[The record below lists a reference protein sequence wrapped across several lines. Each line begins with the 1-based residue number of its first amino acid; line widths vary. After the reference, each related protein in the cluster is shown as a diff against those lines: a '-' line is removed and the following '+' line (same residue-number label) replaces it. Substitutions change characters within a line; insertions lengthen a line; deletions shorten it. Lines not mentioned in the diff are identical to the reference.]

1 MLPTRPLFPSSCA
14 ALLFVVTAGCGGSDD
29 NQSDDRQ
36 TNFETDPSVLRAALE
51 NPIISCQQARRECRS
66 DAEDAEQ
73 RAACNDELATCLQTA
88 ADKAQAAASALSEC
102 RDEAR
107 ECAAGDTK
115 LSECRS
121 TYESCTEAALNGD
134 EPAGELDASVDDD
147 DVSDAGSDDD
157 SDDDSD
163 TNSDSD
169 AGVPSSEP
177 TPGGNSALPSLPG
190 PRLDG
195 GILAGLPR
203 PEQCIIELRLCIF
216 KDPGSASDCSDE
228 ARLCLKL

>member
-1 MLPTRPLFPSSCA
+1 MFRTRLLFPSSCS
-14 ALLFVVTAGCGGSDD
+14 ALLLVVGAGCDGGRD
-29 NQSDDRQ
+29 NNQDNRQ
-36 TNFETDPSVLRAALE
+36 ASFETDPEVLRAALE
-51 NPIISCQQARRECRS
+51 NPIISCQEARRECRA
-66 DAEDAEQ
+66 DAEDAAQ

-88 ADKAQAAASALSEC
+88 ADKAQAAASALAEC

-121 TYESCTEAALNGD
+121 TYESCTESALDGGD
-134 EPAGELDASVDDD
+134 EEDAGDELDASVGEVEDAGASDDD
-147 DVSDAGSDDD
+147 DDSSNTDTDAGFS
-157 SDDDSD
+157 S
-163 TNSDSD
+163 NEP
-169 AGVPSSEP
+169 GPS
-177 TPGGNSALPSLPG
+177 GGSALPSLPG

-203 PEQCIIELRLCIF
+203 PERCIIELRLCIVG
-216 KDPGSASDCSDE
+216 DPGGASECGDE

>member
-1 MLPTRPLFPSSCA
+1 LFA
-14 ALLFVVTAGCGGSDD
+14 VTAGCGGSDD
-29 NQSDDRQ
+29 NSNRQ
-36 TNFETDPSVLRAALE
+36 TSFDTDPSLLRAALE
-51 NPIISCQQARRECRS
+51 NPIISCQEARRECR
-66 DAEDAEQ
+66 ANAKDAEQ
-73 RAACNDELATCLQTA
+73 RASCNDELANCLQTA
-88 ADKAQAAASALSEC
+88 ADKAQAAATALAEC

-121 TYESCTEAALNGD
+121 TYESCTEAALDGGD
-134 EPAGELDASVDDD
+134 NNAELDASVIEVD
-147 DVSDAGSDDD
+147 DAGSDDD
-157 SDDDSD
+157 SS
-163 TNSDSD
+163 SD
-169 AGVPSSEP
+169 AGVSSSEP
-177 TPGGNSALPSLPG
+177 APGGGSALPSLPG

-216 KDPGSASDCSDE
+216 GDPGSASECGDE

>member
-1 MLPTRPLFPSSCA
+1 MLCTRLLFPSSCA
-14 ALLFVVTAGCGGSDD
+14 ALLFVVTAGCGRSDD
-29 NQSDDRQ
+29 NNSDRQ
-36 TNFETDPSVLRAALE
+36 PSFETDPSVLRAALE
-51 NPIISCQQARRECRS
+51 NPIISCQEARRECRQS
-66 DAEDAEQ
+66 AEDREQ

-88 ADKAQAAASALSEC
+88 ADKAQAAASALAEC

-121 TYESCTEAALNGD
+121 TYESCTEAALDGSDND
-134 EPAGELDASVDDD
+134 GEVDASVVEQD
-147 DVSDAGSDDD
+147 DAGSDDEGT
-157 SDDDSD
+157 SD
-163 TNSDSD
+163 TD
-169 AGVPSSEP
+169 AGVSSSEP
-177 TPGGNSALPSLPG
+177 TPGGGSALPSLPG

-216 KDPGSASDCSDE
+216 GDPGSASECGDE